1 MSARDALPPL
11 RFLIYSDY
19 LCPWCYNA
27 SVRWE
32 KLEQE
37 FEGRIELEWRSFL
50 LRPRPEPGRN
60 LEKFRSYTKSW
71 RRPAAE
77 EDAGQFQIWEGDTP
91 PPTHS
96 VPAQLAAKA
105 AATLGPDPFRRMHRR
120 LLRAYFDENRD
131 ISDRATLAALWA
143 ELELPEDALA
153 RMDDPE
159 LSKLVIEQHNEAIAC
174 GASGVP
180 AVRLDGIEAVVT
192 GAQPTATCRRWVERM
207 LERRAPGAPG
217 PG

>member
-1 MSARDALPPL
+1 MTRKDSLPPL

-32 KLEQE
+32 KLELE
-37 FEGRIELEWRSFL
+37 FESRIELEWRSFL
-50 LRPRPEPGRN
+50 LRPQPEPGRS
-60 LEKFRSYTKSW
+60 LEKFRNYTKSW

-77 EDAGQFQIWEGDTP
+77 EDSGEFQPWEGDTD

-96 VPAQLAAKA
+96 VPAHLAAKA
-105 AATLGPDPFRRMHRR
+105 AASVGPDAFRRMHRR
-120 LLRAYFDENRD
+120 LLRAYFGENRN
-131 ISDRATLAALWA
+131 ISERATLEALWT
-143 ELELPEDALA
+143 ELELPKEAFA

-159 LSKLVIEQHNEAIAC
+159 LSRLVLDEHNEALNC
-174 GASGVP
+174 GATGVP

-207 LERRAPGAPG
+207 LERRAPEAPAAS
-217 PG
+217 